1 MMQLAAFM
9 MMVIAAAPGWLGMG
23 YVWSANQDGRKVL
36 HVQKVVP
43 GGPSDRG
50 GIKPGDI
57 ITTINDRRVDIG
69 DDLDLLL
76 FLGDRKPGD
85 TLTFGVV
92 REGRS
97 QKIRVKLGAMPAASR
112 AAWKQNL
119 EVARQKRLAA
129 AAQQQH

>member
-1 MMQLAAFM
+1 MMHPAAFM
-9 MMVIAAAPGWLGMG
+9 IAVIAAAPGWLGMG

-36 HVQKVVP
+36 HVQKVAP

-92 REGRS
+92 REGHA
-97 QKIRVKLGAMPAASR
+97 QKLRVKLGTMPDASR

-129 AAQQQH
+129 AAQQH